1 MDFEVSGI
9 GSNKFFK
16 ALTILDLVNIEF
28 VLGLDYSELIE
39 LKVEKESDVSE
50 SDILYFSRIN
60 GAVGVGDSV

>member
-28 VLGLDYSELIE
+28 VLG
-39 LKVEKESDVSE
+39 
-50 SDILYFSRIN
+50 
-60 GAVGVGDSV
+60 